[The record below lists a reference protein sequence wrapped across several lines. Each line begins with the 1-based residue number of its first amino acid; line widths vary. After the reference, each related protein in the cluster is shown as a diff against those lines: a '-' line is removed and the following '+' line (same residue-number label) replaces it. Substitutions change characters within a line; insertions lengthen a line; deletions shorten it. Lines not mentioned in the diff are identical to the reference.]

1 MSIQTNFR
9 AQDMLGNAKPAVKKA
24 APAPRAAAPA
34 PKVEPVVVEPVV
46 VAEVEE
52 IVTASAVEE
61 TSTEE

>member
-9 AQDMLGNAKPAVKKA
+9 AQDMLGTEKPIAKKA
-24 APAPRAAAPA
+24 APAPRVAAPA

-46 VAEVEE
+46 AEVEE
-52 IVTASAVEE
+52 IVAAVVAEE

>member
-9 AQDMLGNAKPAVKKA
+9 AQDMLGTEKPVAKKA
-24 APAPRAAAPA
+24 APAPRVAAPA
-34 PKVEPVVVEPVV
+34 PKVEPVVVESV

-52 IVTASAVEE
+52 TIAAPAAEE